1 MAGLV
6 DTNSGNYTT
15 GVLINIHTAMQ
26 TRSFELERVCCYCWE
41 DLYMRGGFLF
51 LDHVH
56 NSAEVYQHLAAEV
69 GSSADRGRSLLV
81 NMPSWHSDSQ
91 SSNKS
96 LKLWLMDD
104 TCVSPF
110 CLPSG
115 SCTFMYTLIWS
126 PSGKDS
132 AMDCEVGV
140 QVDPC
145 SRCQCRPKVCLQTD
159 TDNTHQSGNERR
171 SCHPFE
177 PLQS

>member
-1 MAGLV
+1 
-6 DTNSGNYTT
+6 
-15 GVLINIHTAMQ
+15 
-26 TRSFELERVCCYCWE
+26 
-41 DLYMRGGFLF
+41 MRGGFLF

-145 SRCQCRPKVCLQTD
+145 SRCQCRPKVCLLQHAPKWKRKAILSPLRASSILTPSPIFVTAGSGEVKFQIPATRIAIPRD
-159 TDNTHQSGNERR
+159 TFRERIMR
-171 SCHPFE
+171 HTRRHT
-177 PLQS
+177 